1 MRQVCLRYCISRSR
15 IRRILQDRVF
25 LFVYNTILKMNVG
38 IYFNIVPKGNDKLS
52 LYFENKNSTL
62 KLHSNKD
69 SDNAQWEVKWLGA
82 ENGKDRVVLINKG
95 LGMAMKAEELQEA
108 SSIVPSDYGWRV
120 SRHTPEKKKEL
131 NLNAWAGGELHDG
144 QDVRLYPYTET
155 YNDLWAFQLVEN

>member
-1 MRQVCLRYCISRSR
+1 
-15 IRRILQDRVF
+15 
-25 LFVYNTILKMNVG
+25 MNVS

-62 KLHSNKD
+62 KLHNDKD

-108 SSIVPSDYGWRV
+108 SSIVPSDYGNKNTDWLLGDIKDGVFRGILP
-120 SRHTPEKKKEL
+120 RKKKEL
-131 NLNAWAGGELHDG
+131 NVNAWAGGELHDG
-144 QDVRLYPYTET
+144 QDVRLYPYTEM

>member
-1 MRQVCLRYCISRSR
+1 
-15 IRRILQDRVF
+15 
-25 LFVYNTILKMNVG
+25 MNVS

-62 KLHSNKD
+62 KLHNDKD

-108 SSIVPSDYGWRV
+108 SSIVPSDYGNKNTDWMACFEAY
-120 SRHTPEKKKEL
+120 SQEKKKEL
-131 NLNAWAGGELHDG
+131 NVNAWAGGELHDG
-144 QDVRLYPYTET
+144 QDVRLYPYTEM

>member
-1 MRQVCLRYCISRSR
+1 
-15 IRRILQDRVF
+15 
-25 LFVYNTILKMNVG
+25 MNVG

-108 SSIVPSDYGWRV
+108 SSIVPSDYG
-120 SRHTPEKKKEL
+120 
-131 NLNAWAGGELHDG
+131 GELHDG